1 MRRLMP
7 LMLLPLFHSGTAS
20 AFNFEWGDIE
30 GSVNVL
36 MTAGVAFRAENRD
49 YDLISKRSNPR
60 FAGFGAGDEV
70 LCADSQTGGDPNQES
85 LSLALPTGTTVDE
98 DILGGCVLNAAEHQ
112 RFVDSPGY
120 FSQNTDQGNLN
131 YDKGDVVHAAFKT
144 TVDLDMTWENYGM
157 FARAITFYDPTALDY
172 EERHVDNI
180 HQAEQTLRPK
190 SIEDEIGVSARLE
203 DFYVYGDWDVF
214 DRGLSV
220 KLGKQTV
227 GWGESLTFV
236 VNSINSVNVPNVVR
250 LNTPGL
256 DLKELFEP
264 TSMIK
269 AGIDLTDNVA
279 MEAFYQLKWKP
290 ITISPRGDFFS
301 TTDVAGVGGTY
312 AMLSF
317 GKEPE
322 DPSNIQDDMPRDL
335 AASTRGCINTDPE
348 IYRRQISDRNAN
360 GVENEAADAA
370 YGNPNNPDGQV
381 DDRFAEYGAYQ
392 AERQLLGEAANETAG
407 RTFCRLANNTPSDDG
422 QWGVKFSYYAEWLN
436 DTEFGFY
443 YSNTHSRLPYANFIA
458 ADINDDAGDH
468 QLHDVFSTLFLVGND
483 HSGPGGNDGSAL
495 DEDDADILGALTRA
509 DTMALFLDYPEDI
522 EMYGISFNTTV
533 GDLSLSG
540 EVAYRPNMPL
550 QISTTDLTL
559 FALSPV
565 FGQSRDAAA
574 PTYVEAY
581 RHGGDLNYQQYW
593 AQNGGRGP
601 LGIYQTNRQSTDP
614 TNGQNGADAGYTFVG
629 TPVIEAGSIIKGY
642 ERLPVA
648 NYSSTLL
655 YSTGQNPFG
664 ADQWILIG
672 DFAATQVFDMPSL
685 DELQFS
691 APGDDNWYG
700 EGRAQ
705 LDARNVAR
713 DGVTPCNQVNNVLYD
728 ALGIGDNPTTNPI
741 GTVAGL
747 TDLLTGGG
755 IHGDCAVGLLRQTP
769 TSEPGS
775 TFATPFSWGFRVLS
789 FLEYNNLI
797 FGANLKQL
805 FAVFVDVN
813 GNSPGPGGNFV
824 EGRKR
829 YISGSEF
836 TRGDWTL
843 NFKYS
848 WYTGAGSRNQEG
860 DRDNYALDIRYSF

>member
-1 MRRLMP
+1 M
-7 LMLLPLFHSGTAS
+7 
-20 AFNFEWGDIE
+20 
-30 GSVNVL
+30 
-36 MTAGVAFRAENRD
+36 
-49 YDLISKRSNPR
+49 
-60 FAGFGAGDEV
+60 
-70 LCADSQTGGDPNQES
+70 
-85 LSLALPTGTTVDE
+85 
-98 DILGGCVLNAAEHQ
+98 
-112 RFVDSPGY
+112 
-120 FSQNTDQGNLN
+120 
-131 YDKGDVVHAAFKT
+131 VHAAFKT
-144 TVDLDMTWENYGM
+144 TLDFDMTWEDYGL
-157 FARAITFYDPTALDY
+157 FARTITFFDPTAADFD
-172 EERHVDNI
+172 ENHVDSI
-180 HQAEQTLRPK
+180 HQASQTTRSK
-190 SIEDEIGVSARLE
+190 QVEDQIGFSAKLE
-203 DFYVYGDWDVF
+203 DFYAYGSWDIF

-220 KLGKQTV
+220 RVGKQV
-227 GWGESLTFV
+227 VSWGESLTFV
-236 VNSINSVNVPNVVR
+236 VNSVNSVNAPNVIR

-256 DLKELFEP
+256 DLKELFTP

-279 MEAFYQLKWKP
+279 MEAFYQLKWQP
-290 ITISPRGDFFS
+290 ISIPPSGDFFS
-301 TTDVAGVGGTY
+301 TSDVAGIGGKY

-335 AASTRGCINTDPE
+335 AASTRGCINNDPE
-348 IYRRQISDRNAN
+348 IYRRQTVDRNAN
-360 GVENEAADAA
+360 GTENEDEDAA
-370 YGNPNNPDGQV
+370 FGNPNNPRGQV
-381 DDRFAEYGAYQ
+381 GDRFNELGGYQ
-392 AERQLLGEAANETAG
+392 SERQLLGEAANETAG
-407 RTFCRLANNTPSDDG
+407 RAFCRVADDSPKDSG

-443 YSNTHSRLPYANFIA
+443 FSNTHSRLPYASFIA

-468 QLHDVFSTLFLVGND
+468 QLHGLFSTLFAAGTD
-483 HSGPGGNDGSAL
+483 HSGPGGADGSAL

-509 DTMALFLDYPEDI
+509 DTIALFLDYPEDI
-522 EMYGISFNTTV
+522 EMFGMSFNTTV
-533 GDLSLSG
+533 GDISLSG
-540 EVAYRPNMPL
+540 EVAYRPDMPL
-550 QISTTDLTL
+550 QLSTVDLTL
-559 FALSPV
+559 FSLSPV

-581 RHGGDLNYQQYW
+581 RHGGDLSYEEYW
-593 AQNGGRGP
+593 GQNEGRGP
-601 LGIYQTNRQSTDP
+601 LGIYQTDRNNSDP

-629 TPVIEAGSIIKGY
+629 TPAIEAGSIIRGY

-648 NYSSTLL
+648 NYSSTML

-664 ADQWILIG
+664 ADQWIIIG

-685 DELQFS
+685 NELQFS

-705 LDARNVAR
+705 IDARSVGSA
-713 DGVTPCNQVNNVLYD
+713 GTPCNQVNNVLYD
-728 ALGIGDNPTTNPI
+728 ALGLGDNPATNPL

-747 TDLLTGGG
+747 AGLLGGGG

-775 TFATPFSWGFRVLS
+775 TFATSFSWGFRVLT

-805 FAVFVDVN
+805 FGVFVDVN

-829 YISGSEF
+829 FISGSEF
-836 TRGDWTL
+836 TRGDWTM
-843 NFKYS
+843 NFKHT
-848 WYTGAGSRNQEG
+848 WYTGAGDRNQEN
-860 DRDNYALDIRYSF
+860 DRDNYTIDIRYSF

>member
-1 MRRLMP
+1 MRRISLS
-7 LMLLPLFHSGTAS
+7 LCLLCVPMVQPAQ
-20 AFNFEWGDIE
+20 AFGFEWGDIE

-36 MTAGVAFRAENRD
+36 MSAGVAVRASDRD

-98 DILGGCVLNAAEHQ
+98 DLLGGCVLNAAEHQ

-144 TVDLDMTWENYGM
+144 TVDFDMTWEDYGV
-157 FARAITFYDPTALDY
+157 FARVIGFYDPTAVDFN
-172 EERHVDNI
+172 ESHVDAI
-180 HQAEQTLRPK
+180 QQSSQTKR
-190 SIEDEIGVSARLE
+190 SSAVEDEIGLNIKLE
-203 DFYVYGDWDVF
+203 DFYAYGSWDIL

-236 VNSINSVNVPNVVR
+236 VNSVNSVNAPSLIR

-256 DLKELFEP
+256 DLKELFTP

-279 MEAFYQLKWKP
+279 MEAFYQLKWEP
-290 ITISPRGDFFS
+290 IVITPTGDFFS
-301 TTDVAGVGGTY
+301 TSDVAGIGGDY
-312 AMLSF
+312 GMLSF

-322 DPSNIQDDMPRDL
+322 DPSNIQDDVPGDL
-335 AASTRGCINTDPE
+335 SASTRGCINSDPE

-360 GVENEAADAA
+360 GIENEAGDAA
-370 YGNPNNPDGQV
+370 FGNPNNPNGQV
-381 DDRFAEYGAYQ
+381 GDRFAELGPYQ
-392 AERQLLGEAANETAG
+392 AERQLLGEDANETAG
-407 RTFCRLANNTPSDDG
+407 RTFCRADDDRPKDAG

-436 DTEFGFY
+436 DTEFGFF
-443 YSNTHSRLPYANFIA
+443 YSNTHSRLPYASFIA

-468 QLHDVFSTLFLVGND
+468 QLHGLFSTLFTLAND
-483 HSGPGGNDGSAL
+483 HSGPGGTDGTTL
-495 DEDDADILGALTRA
+495 DEDDADLLGALTRA
-509 DTMALFLDYPEDI
+509 DTIGLFLDYPEDI
-522 EMYGISFNTTV
+522 KMFGMSFNTTV
-533 GDLSLSG
+533 GDISVSG
-540 EVAYRPNMPL
+540 EVAYRPDMPL
-550 QISTTDLTL
+550 QLSTVDLTL

-581 RHGGDLNYQQYW
+581 RHGGDLDYEAYW
-593 AQNGGRGP
+593 AQNNGRGP
-601 LGIYQTNRQSTDP
+601 NGIYQSNRSATDP

-629 TPVIEAGSIIKGY
+629 TPAIEAGSIIRGY

-648 NYSSTLL
+648 NYSSTML

-664 ADQWILIG
+664 ADQWVIIG

-685 DELQFS
+685 DVLQFS

-700 EGRAQ
+700 EGRSQ
-705 LDARNVAR
+705 IDARNVGSSGAA
-713 DGVTPCNQVNNVLYD
+713 CNQINNVLYD
-728 ALGIGDNPTTNPI
+728 ALGLGDNPVTNPL
-741 GTVAGL
+741 GTVTGL
-747 TDLLTGGG
+747 TGLLTGGG
-755 IHGDCAVGLLRQTP
+755 LHGDCAAGLLRQTP

-775 TFATPFSWGFRVLS
+775 TFATPFSWGFRVLT

-805 FAVFVDVN
+805 FGVFVDVN

-836 TRGDWTL
+836 TRGDWTM
-843 NFKYS
+843 NFKYT
-848 WYTGAGSRNQEG
+848 WFTGAGDRNQEN